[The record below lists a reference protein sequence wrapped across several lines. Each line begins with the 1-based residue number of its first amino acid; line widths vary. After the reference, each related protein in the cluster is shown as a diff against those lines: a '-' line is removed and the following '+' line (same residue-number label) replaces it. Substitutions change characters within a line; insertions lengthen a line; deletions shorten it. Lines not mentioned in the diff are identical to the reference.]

1 MTMHAPLSVLV
12 VEDQALVAM
21 QLSLLIEDAG
31 HTVGGWA
38 TDPEEAH
45 GILQQAQ
52 IDVALVDI
60 HLADGPTGLKLA
72 TYIGGLDIPVLFMTA
87 NAKRVPEDFVGAIGV
102 LAKPF
107 TASSVTAVLGYVHD
121 GVRAP
126 PPATSLPVGLTLSP
140 TYLERWKAMDCE
152 RPDPSSGDSSETS

>member
-1 MTMHAPLSVLV
+1 MTTHAPLSVLV

-21 QLSLLIEDAG
+21 QLSFLIEDAG

-45 GILQQAQ
+45 GILRQAQ

-60 HLADGPTGLKLA
+60 HLADGPTGVELA
-72 TYIGGLDIPVLFMTA
+72 TYIGDLEIPVLFMTA
-87 NAKRVPEDFVGAIGV
+87 NAKRVPADFVGAIGV

-107 TASSVTAVLGYVHD
+107 TASSVTAMLGYIHD

-126 PPATSLPVGLTLSP
+126 PPASSLPTGLVLSP
-140 TYLERWKAMDCE
+140 AYIERWKAKGG
-152 RPDPSSGDSSETS
+152 PPAPSV